1 MYGFIVIVNESV
13 SQPNKSWLDQ
23 RREFYNNLIEKWLD
37 DNDILMHSTHNEGK
51 SVILKRIISSLK
63 AKIHNNWQ
71 LMILTLILY
80 V

>member
-13 SQPNKSWLDQ
+13 SQPNKSWIDQ

-37 DNDILMHSTHNEGK
+37 DNDILM
-51 SVILKRIISSLK
+51 K